1 MIRKEVVIRVAEG
14 LHARPAAEFVRL
26 CTEAG
31 DDVQVRRTD
40 GKQASG
46 KSILAILTLGLRRG
60 DIAII
65 EAPDSAETLVDK
77 LVSLLG

>member
-1 MIRKEVVIRVAEG
+1 MIRKEVVIRVPEG

-26 CTEAG
+26 CTEANV
-31 DDVQVRRTD
+31 DVQVRRTD

-46 KSILAILTLGLRRG
+46 KSILAILTLGLRKG
-60 DIAII
+60 DIVVI
-65 EAPDSAETLVDK
+65 EAPDSAETLVDN

>member
-31 DDVQVRRTD
+31 VDVQVRRTD

-46 KSILAILTLGLRRG
+46 RSILAILTLGLRRG

>member
-26 CTEAG
+26 CTVAAV
-31 DDVQVRRTD
+31 DVQVRRID
-40 GKQASG
+40 GKSASG
-46 KSILAILTLGLRRG
+46 LSILAILTLGLRKG
-60 DIAII
+60 DIAVI
-65 EAPDSAETLVDK
+65 EAPDSAENLVET

>member
-1 MIRKEVVIRVAEG
+1 MIHKEVVIRVPEG

-26 CTEAG
+26 CTEANV
-31 DDVQVRRTD
+31 DVVVRRTD

-46 KSILAILTLGLRRG
+46 KSILAILTLGLRKG
-60 DIAII
+60 DIVVI
-65 EAPDSAETLVDK
+65 EAPDSAETLVDN

>member
-31 DDVQVRRTD
+31 VDVQVRRTD